1 MNIFDYYHSSLL
13 KGLKDFEK
21 KGAIK
26 IPEKTNSISVE
37 VPPDKFDADI
47 STNVCMVLSGINK
60 SKPKDIYENYVS
72 KLLSKDDNLENFE
85 IVNPGFVN
93 LKFKKKFWNS
103 FLEKI
108 VQLKEYGSNKNE
120 KTKKYLVEFVS
131 ANPTGPLHVG
141 HCRGAVFGDVLSNLL
156 KFNNHNVTKEYYIN
170 DHGNQIT
177 NFTHSVFY
185 RILELKHKKKFPDDE
200 NLYPGEYIK
209 EIAQNI
215 ISNSK
220 IDKFDELEPIFEEL
234 QKLCIE
240 NSLLIIKSN
249 LKKIGIV
256 HDNFVS
262 EKSIIGNKEVEKA
275 LKKLKEQ
282 DLVFEGKIEAPQGEK
297 KKISETRNQ
306 LLFRSTE
313 FGDDKDRPLKKG
325 DDSWTYFAGDLAYHN
340 NKISRNFD
348 ILINIL
354 GADHAGY
361 IKRISSVVDA
371 LSKSKQKIEC
381 KVTQLVKLIKD
392 NKPFKMSK
400 RKGDYITLEDLIN
413 EVGKDAARF
422 IMLSRV
428 SDVELEFDFEKV
440 KLKSKDNPLY
450 YVQYSYA
457 RICSIFSNSKTPIN
471 NDYKNLDKNFEFNDE
486 EIKIIRKLSEWPKCI
501 ETSIN
506 KLEPHRLT
514 TYLYQLASIFHSY
527 WNMGRDSEDFRFLDK
542 DKKIDTNKAVLLNC
556 ILLVIKNGMEIIGVD
571 TPENM

>member
-1 MNIFDYYHSSLL
+1 
-13 KGLKDFEK
+13 
-21 KGAIK
+21 
-26 IPEKTNSISVE
+26 
-37 VPPDKFDADI
+37 
-47 STNVCMVLSGINK
+47 MVLSGINK

-220 IDKFDELEPIFEEL
+220 IDKFDELEPIFNEL

-282 DLVFEGKIEAPQGEK
+282 DLVFEGKIEAPLGEK

-371 LSKSKQKIEC
+371 LSKNKQKIEC

-471 NDYKNLDKNFEFNDE
+471 NDYKNLDKNFEFNNE

-556 ILLVIKNGMEIIGVD
+556 ILLVIKNGMEIVGVD

>member
-313 FGDDKDRPLKKG
+313 FGDDKDRALKKG